1 MINKNLILF
10 DSQYNLK
17 NNNNS
22 VYYSQNLKDWSQI
35 LF

>member
-1 MINKNLILF
+1 MNNKHLILF

-22 VYYSQNLKDWSQI
+22 VYYSQNLIDWSQI